1 MTIRQSDPGLVD
13 PDAPPEETLARAVT
27 AALRAPSV
35 FNTQPW
41 QWRLH
46 DGVAALRADRDRQ
59 LRTVDPDGRLLVL
72 SCGVALHHARVAVAA
87 AGRRPLVTRFPEP
100 GEPNLLAV
108 LRADGPYE
116 PRPADERACAAIWD
130 RRTDRRPYADAGID
144 SGLLDLLRDA
154 AEAEGAHL
162 HVLRDD
168 DVPVLTVAATHA
180 AEIETGDPAYR
191 EELNVWT
198 HRPGTTADGVPADTA
213 VRPVRDRVHRRR
225 RPTVLAR
232 RRGGDLRGAARR
244 DRPRPRH
251 QPGQR
256 PGRNGGRPAVPE
268 RDPAPHR
275 PSAAG
280 HPPGPRRDRRAGT
293 GHAAAAGTV
302 TTSPRFLGAAGTVT
316 GSRRRVPLPGR
327 TNPRPRAAL
336 LCRAA
341 RAARRLR
348 ARGGPDACT
357 GGRQA
362 TDDRT

>member
-1 MTIRQSDPGLVD
+1 MTIRQSDPGLVG

-108 LRADGPYE
+108 LHADGPYE

-130 RRTDRRPYADAGID
+130 RRTDRRPYADAGIE

-180 AEIETGDPAYR
+180 AEVETGDPSYR

-198 HRPGTTADGVPADTA
+198 HRPGTTADGVPVDTA
-213 VRPVRDRVHRRR
+213 VRPVPRRVPVRDFA
-225 RPTVLAR
+225 P
-232 RRGGDLRGAARR
+232 GAARLAAGDGT
-244 DRPRPRH
+244 DRHARYAIVFTDNDDPRAWLAAGEATSAVLLAATGHGLATNPVSDMVETEVARQYLSGILRRIGHPQLVIRLGRATTAEPVPVTPR
-251 QPGQR
+251 
-256 PGRNGGRPAVPE
+256 RPA
-268 RDPAPHR
+268 R
-275 PSAAG
+275 
-280 HPPGPRRDRRAGT
+280 
-293 GHAAAAGTV
+293 
-302 TTSPRFLGAAGTVT
+302 
-316 GSRRRVPLPGR
+316 
-327 TNPRPRAAL
+327 
-336 LCRAA
+336 
-341 RAARRLR
+341 
-348 ARGGPDACT
+348 
-357 GGRQA
+357 
-362 TDDRT
+362 